1 MKTEERREKGVG
13 REKEKVVTGF
23 EGRER
28 ERRNATSSRER

>member
-13 REKEKVVTGF
+13 REKEKVVTGI